1 MELWIR
7 SQDKERIIKVNNIF
21 IHQDNNHLICAN
33 QRAIDQF
40 NDESFELGAYSSR
53 KRALEVLDEIQR
65 ILKPIIKSYTP
76 LTESKEDYKNHCMK
90 TELVGYETTYDIVA
104 LPTYV
109 YEMPEE

>member
-53 KRALEVLDEIQR
+53 KRTLEVLDEIQEKLKVIMTNEAGVEY
-65 ILKPIIKSYTP
+65 ILARHLVPII
-76 LTESKEDYKNHCMK
+76 
-90 TELVGYETTYDIVA
+90 
-104 LPTYV
+104 
-109 YEMPEE
+109 YEMPQD